1 MYHKHMQKYLQPLCL
16 SSLSL
21 PHSHLNIRMM
31 AVQYRSLP
39 IIDILGCPL
48 FFLFPFRY
56 DLLVLQIVPFL
67 NRCCSGSIPIIL
79 CGMVSFISRVSL
91 NASCALIFMPYRYV
105 IKNEED
111 PILSTLLQHHFLQ
124 SFPCN
129 INMCPYRLLF
139 CWKSYGK
146 DRCIIPS
153 IRN

>member
-1 MYHKHMQKYLQPLCL
+1 MFKDTTSLVLHILRKVKIPNWRCTTNICRNIYSPSIHL
-16 SSLSL
+16 SLSSL

-39 IIDILGCPL
+39 IKDILGCPL

-111 PILSTLLQHHFLQ
+111 PILSTLL
-124 SFPCN
+124 
-129 INMCPYRLLF
+129 
-139 CWKSYGK
+139 
-146 DRCIIPS
+146 
-153 IRN
+153 

>member
-1 MYHKHMQKYLQPLCL
+1 MIRSWSLMIFTKWRFLIEDVPQTYAEIFITMFVTN

-21 PHSHLNIRMM
+21 SLSQSLTCYNSNIRPMT
-31 AVQYRSLP
+31 VQYRSLP
-39 IIDILGCPL
+39 IMVILGCPL

-111 PILSTLLQHHFLQ
+111 PILSTLL
-124 SFPCN
+124 
-129 INMCPYRLLF
+129 
-139 CWKSYGK
+139 
-146 DRCIIPS
+146 
-153 IRN
+153 